1 MKRKDISLIVSAF
14 AVVTLLFFVSS
25 AFASQKGELRI
36 LFTQPYAPMVERI
49 EILIDEY
56 EKINPG
62 VEIVLDKVPWG
73 GSLAKI
79 VAMKAA
85 GSAPDIIYVIPGQV
99 WTLQKEGWLMP
110 VDDVVE
116 KLGGDKYFLPL
127 PGYVKIDNHYWAVP
141 SGSMVIHLEYRK
153 DLFEKKGLKE
163 PRTWEDLLNA
173 ARALTE
179 DLDGDGRIDRYGIS
193 LPLKRDY
200 SVGVF
205 FMSFLWSNGGHV
217 LDREGNVVF
226 NSPETIETLKFL
238 KNLYMY
244 APPGVTDYSW
254 LQLVET
260 YSQDKVAM
268 TMYSGMAPFAKAVR
282 INDTVASGTAIAAV
296 PTRLASQ
303 KPKAR
308 WVNVEWAML
317 KDCRNPELAKDFL
330 LFFHEPNRMTQW
342 YLTTDQTYQ
351 VPGEI
356 PVIESKEYWAGKEV
370 VKYKPLIENYID
382 LSKTAIDP
390 VMEHPG
396 ILQPNTTI
404 INQRLLITDCIQEV
418 VLGKHSA
425 EKAAAKAAKR
435 MKELV
440 AKQKK

>member
-1 MKRKDISLIVSAF
+1 MERKSIAL
-14 AVVTLLFFVSS
+14 VVCVITLVALLFFVGSGL
-25 AFASQKGELRI
+25 AAQKGEIRI
-36 LFTQPYAPMVERI
+36 LFTQPYAPMVERM
-49 EILIDEY
+49 EVLIDEY
-56 EKINPG
+56 KKINPE
-62 VEIVLDKVPWG
+62 VKIVMDKVPWG

-79 VAMKAA
+79 TAMKAA
-85 GSAPDIIYVIPGQV
+85 GTAPDIIYVIPGQV

-110 VDDVVE
+110 LDSIVE
-116 KLGGDKYFLPL
+116 ELGGDKYFLPL

-153 DLFEKKGLKE
+153 DLFDQKGLKE
-163 PRTWEDLLNA
+163 PKTWDDLLA
-173 ARALTE
+173 AAKALTE

-217 LDREGNVVF
+217 LDKEGNVVF
-226 NSPETIETLKFL
+226 NSPETIQTLKFL
-238 KNLYMY
+238 KDLYQY

-282 INDTVASGTAIAAV
+282 INETVASGTDIAAV
-296 PTRLASQ
+296 PTRLATQ

-317 KDCRNPELAKDFL
+317 KDCRNPDLAKDFL
-330 LFFHEPNRMTQW
+330 MFFHEPKRLIQW
-342 YLTTDQTYQ
+342 YLKTDQTYQ
-351 VPGEI
+351 VPGEK
-356 PVIESKEYWAGKEV
+356 PVIDSKEYWAGEDI
-370 VKYKPLIENYID
+370 VKYKSLIEKYVD
-382 LSKTAIDP
+382 FSKTAVDP

-418 VLGKHSA
+418 VLGKLSA

-435 MKELV
+435 MEELV
-440 AKQKK
+440 AKKKK

>member
-1 MKRKDISLIVSAF
+1 MKRKGISWMVA
-14 AVVTLLFFVSS
+14 AVAGVTLLFFVG
-25 AFASQKGELRI
+25 ATFAAQKGELRM

-49 EILIDEY
+49 EVLIDQY
-56 EKINPG
+56 QKMNPD
-62 VEIVLDKVPWG
+62 VKIVLDKVPWG

-79 VAMKAA
+79 TAMKAA

-99 WTLQKEGWLMP
+99 WTLQREGWLMP
-110 VDDVVE
+110 VDEIVE
-116 KLGGDKYFLPL
+116 KLGGDRYFLPL

-153 DLFEKKGLKE
+153 DLFDKKGLKA
-163 PRTWEDLLNA
+163 PRTWDDLLA
-173 ARALTE
+173 AAKALTE

-193 LPLKRDY
+193 LPLKREY

-217 LDREGNVVF
+217 LDKKGNVVF
-226 NSPETIETLKFL
+226 NSPEAIQTLKFL
-238 KNLYMY
+238 KELYKY

-282 INDTVASGTAIAAV
+282 INETVASGTDIAAV

-303 KPKAR
+303 KPRAR
-308 WVNVEWAML
+308 WVNVEWAVL
-317 KDCRNPELAKDFL
+317 KDCQNPELAKDFL
-330 LFFHEPNRMTQW
+330 MFFHEPERMTQW

-351 VPGEI
+351 VPGEK
-356 PVIESKEYWAGKEV
+356 PVVESKEYWAGEEI
-370 VKYKPLIENYID
+370 VKYKHLIEKYVD

-418 VLGKHSA
+418 VLGRLSV
-425 EKAAAKAAKR
+425 EDAAAKASKR
-435 MKELV
+435 MKKLV
-440 AKQKK
+440 AKKK

>member
-1 MKRKDISLIVSAF
+1 MKKKGIMWMVGAV
-14 AVVTLLFFVSS
+14 AVVTLFFFVGSG
-25 AFASQKGELRI
+25 FAAQKGELRI
-36 LFTQPYAPMVERI
+36 LFTQPYAPMTERI
-49 EILIDEY
+49 EVLIDEY
-56 EKINPG
+56 KKINPG

-79 VAMKAA
+79 TAMKAA

-99 WTLQKEGWLMP
+99 WTLKREGWLMP
-110 VDDVVE
+110 VDDVIE

-127 PGYVKIDNHYWAVP
+127 PGYVRIDNHYWAVP

-153 DLFEKKGLKE
+153 DLFDKKGLKE
-163 PRTWEDLLNA
+163 PRTWDDLLTA
-173 ARALTE
+173 AKALTE
-179 DLDGDGRIDRYGIS
+179 DLDGDGKIDRYGIS
-193 LPLKRDY
+193 LPLKREY
-200 SVGVF
+200 SAGVF
-205 FMSFLWSNGGHV
+205 FFCFLWSNGGHV
-217 LDREGNVVF
+217 LDKKGNVVF
-226 NSPETIETLKFL
+226 NSPETVQTLKFL
-238 KNLYMY
+238 KELYQY

-254 LQLVET
+254 LQLIET

-282 INDTVASGTAIAAV
+282 INETVASGTAIAAV
-296 PTRLASQ
+296 PTRLVTQ
-303 KPKAR
+303 EPKAR

-330 LFFHEPNRMTQW
+330 MFFHEPKRLTQW
-342 YLTTDQTYQ
+342 YLQTDQTYQ
-351 VPGEI
+351 VPGEK
-356 PVIESKEYWAGKEV
+356 PVIDSEEYWAGEEI
-370 VKYKPLIENYID
+370 VKYKHIIEKYIE

-418 VLGKHSA
+418 VLGKPA

-435 MKELV
+435 MEELV
-440 AKQKK
+440 AKKK